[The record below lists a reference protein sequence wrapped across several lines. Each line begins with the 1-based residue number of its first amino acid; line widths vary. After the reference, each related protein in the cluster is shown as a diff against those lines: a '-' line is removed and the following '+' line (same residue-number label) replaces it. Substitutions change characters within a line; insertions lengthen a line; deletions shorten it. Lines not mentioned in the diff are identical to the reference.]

1 MALSASQDRPGTSG
15 RAEPASS
22 SVSPAFEWLWQRLGD
37 VRHPHVLDCGQVR
50 QSTVDVLMKR
60 GARLYVADLVTPLRR
75 GGRDFWD
82 RKPKQPIFLPER
94 FLAQLPEIPA
104 GTLSAIF
111 CWHLLDLLPREP
123 LPGIVERF
131 CSLLQKGGALLCL
144 LRDPYLASGAGADW
158 WLESPTGLVATGQD
172 RGDFAYPSLTNREM
186 ERLAPGCTI
195 KTFLTRSGRR
205 EVLALK

>member
-1 MALSASQDRPGTSG
+1 MALSASQGRPGTSG

-22 SVSPAFEWLWQRLGD
+22 SVSPAFEWLWQRLAD
-37 VRHPHVLDCGQVR
+37 VSRPHVLDCGQVR

-60 GARLYVADLVTPLRR
+60 GVRLYVADLITPLRR

-82 RKPKQPIFLPER
+82 RKSKQPVFLPER

-104 GTLSAIF
+104 GALSAIF
-111 CWHLLDLLPREP
+111 CWHLFDLLPREP
-123 LPGIVERF
+123 LPVIVERF
-131 CSLLQKGGALLCL
+131 CSFLQTGGALFCL
-144 LRDPYLASGAGADW
+144 LRDPYLASGAAADW
-158 WLESPTGLVATGQD
+158 WLESPTVLGASGHD
-172 RGDFAYPSLTNREM
+172 RGPFPYPALSNREM
-186 ERLAPGCTI
+186 ERLAPGCNI